1 MLSHEVYSHLL
12 QQQQEANTDQST
24 TVISL
29 DTVFLQLGTYKM
41 LMLSNLDIQQI
52 KLLNVAQWYSP
63 ANAGDASS
71 IPGSGRPPGGGNGN
85 TLQYSCLN
93 NPMDIGPW
101 WATVHGVATSQT

>member
-29 DTVFLQLGTYKM
+29 DTVFLQLCTCKV

-52 KLLNVAQWYSP
+52 KLLNVAQWYSL

-71 IPGSGRPPGGGNGN
+71 IPGSGRSPGGGNGN
-85 TLQYSCLN
+85 TLQYSCLK

>member
-29 DTVFLQLGTYKM
+29 DTVFLQLCTCKM

-52 KLLNVAQWYSP
+52 KLLNVAQWYSL

-71 IPGSGRPPGGGNGN
+71 IPGSGRSPGGGNGN
-85 TLQYSCLN
+85 TLQYSCLK